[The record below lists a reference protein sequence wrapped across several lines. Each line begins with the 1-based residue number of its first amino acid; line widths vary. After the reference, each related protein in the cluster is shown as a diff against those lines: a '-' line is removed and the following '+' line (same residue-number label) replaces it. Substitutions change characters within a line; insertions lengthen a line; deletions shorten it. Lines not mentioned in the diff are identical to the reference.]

1 MKKSRLV
8 GVLSATVFSLA
19 IQPTHAMMI
28 DDRIVPSYYSVL
40 DIAAPQP
47 GNDSVT
53 WYGPG
58 TLMEGVTLGMA
69 TGWRQLYLSEYSPGH
84 TTTYPQDETSPFDN
98 GKVSSVPEPSMLLLL
113 LASGLVGLIWSARM
127 KSAKN
132 T

>member
-19 IQPTHAMMI
+19 IQSTHAMMI

-40 DIAAPQP
+40 DIAAAQP

-113 LASGLVGLIWSARM
+113 ASGLVGLIWSARM